1 MFGITRYTDVFLLS
15 FLMAAFTQIKTVKI
29 GHQVELLLAPNRKRK
44 EELNDLKNIFSQCC
58 FPPKLCFKY
67 ELFFKSVKA
76 KVSLDYHYRLGSKH
90 FRKPL
95 HKQQI

>member
-44 EELNDLKNIFSQCC
+44 EELNDSKNIFSQCPHSAV
-58 FPPKLCFKY
+58 FLLNYASNMSYFSSP
-67 ELFFKSVKA
+67 
-76 KVSLDYHYRLGSKH
+76 SKQ
-90 FRKPL
+90 K
-95 HKQQI
+95 